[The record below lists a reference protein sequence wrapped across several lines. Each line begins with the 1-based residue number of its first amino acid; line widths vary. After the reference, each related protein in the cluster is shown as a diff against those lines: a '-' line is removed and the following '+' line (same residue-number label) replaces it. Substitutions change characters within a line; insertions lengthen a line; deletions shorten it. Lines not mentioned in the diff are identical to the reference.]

1 MLHFFSLFSL
11 IIFYAFITH
20 HYFYMIHFWFAY
32 MSCKHLY
39 LCFCT
44 VYCFAC
50 NFWNICIC
58 IHLLGNYV
66 FFFFGLNNDKCT
78 ITILTWRL
86 CIKIYV
92 IISLYTDT
100 LIVLDNC
107 AVTIKNISRRISI
120 VSTIDSIDI
129 NKI

>member
-1 MLHFFSLFSL
+1 M
-11 IIFYAFITH
+11 
-20 HYFYMIHFWFAY
+20 
-32 MSCKHLY
+32 
-39 LCFCT
+39 
-44 VYCFAC
+44 
-50 NFWNICIC
+50 
-58 IHLLGNYV
+58 

-78 ITILTWRL
+78 LTIVTWRL

-107 AVTIKNISRRISI
+107 AVTIKNISRRINI
-120 VSTIDSIDI
+120 PSTIDTIDK